1 MGDIT
6 IRDVARD
13 AGVSTATV
21 SRVLNSNYYVSPE
34 LSDKVLASIKKLNYY
49 PNSIARSLKNES
61 THTIGLIVSDIA
73 NDFFTSVARSIED
86 VIKEHNYNLIVCS
99 TDNQQEKEYV
109 YLQLLLEKK
118 VDGIILN
125 TTGMNNAFVSDIS
138 QQTPIA
144 LCGRRVENSTF
155 RGDFVDSD
163 NPTGSYEITRHLIGL
178 GHTKIGVINGQH
190 YVSSAKERHE
200 GFCRAMQT
208 IGVSIDESYPYLF
221 NGDFNRTQSGLDGA
235 AFLLEQAPPPTSII
249 AMNNELTIGALRYC
263 KEKGVRIPQD
273 LSVCCY
279 GDITNVDLFYVQPS
293 NVTMNAWSIGARLA
307 NMIVER
313 IEHKN
318 QIPNREILFTPQL
331 IIGNSVSRV

>member
-1 MGDIT
+1 MGDVT

-34 LSDKVLASIKKLNYY
+34 LSDKVMASIKKLNYY

-61 THTIGLIVSDIA
+61 THTIGLIVSDIS
-73 NDFFTSVARSIED
+73 NDFFTIIARSIED

-125 TTGMNNAFVSDIS
+125 TTGMNNAFISDIS
-138 QQTPIA
+138 QQTPIV
-144 LCGRRVENSTF
+144 LCCRRVEDAAF
-155 RGDFVDSD
+155 KGDFVDSD
-163 NPTGSYEITRHLIGL
+163 NPSGSYDLTRHLIGL
-178 GHTKIGVINGQH
+178 GHTRIGVVNGQH
-190 YVSSAKERHE
+190 YVSSAKERYE
-200 GFCRAMQT
+200 GFCRAMQS
-208 IGVSIDESYPYLF
+208 IGISICQDYPYLF
-221 NGDFNRTQSGLDGA
+221 NGDFNRTQSGYEGA
-235 AFLLEQAPPPTSII
+235 SFLLEQASPPTAII

-263 KEKGVRIPQD
+263 KEKEIRIPQD
-273 LSVCCY
+273 VSICCY
-279 GDITNVDLFYVQPS
+279 GDIINVDLFYVQPS
-293 NVTMNAWSIGARLA
+293 NVTMNSWSIGARIA
-307 NMIVER
+307 NMIVDR

-318 QIPNREILFTPQL
+318 QIPNREILFSPQL